1 MGHTEDIALRNF
13 WYLVA
18 PGSAVPPGRTVPKRL
33 AGEPILLGRTRQG
46 AVFAL
51 RDICPHRGIPLRYGH
66 FDGHEIACCYH
77 GWTFAPDGRCTGI
90 PSLVEGQA
98 LDVEKIKV
106 RAYPSRE
113 VQGNIWVYLPAGRG
127 RAGADEATLP
137 EVPRIPDLGDA
148 APRVSIASIF
158 PCDTDHAAF
167 GLMDPTHAAFVHTS
181 WWWKR
186 KARTLRRKEKNFEP
200 APLGWRMVRHRLP
213 SESLVYKLLGRDV
226 TTEITYSLPGLRI
239 ESICGERHKA
249 VGLTAITPVS
259 ANETE
264 VHQSLYWTMPWLA
277 PLTPL
282 ARRLA
287 AAFLAQDRDVVARQ
301 QEGLADDPTLML
313 IDDAD
318 TQAKWFARLKREW
331 LRAEAEGRPFENPVR
346 ARTLRWHS

>member
-1 MGHTEDIALRNF
+1 MANIGDTALGNF

-18 PGSAVPPGRTVPKRL
+18 PGRAVQPGRTLAKRL
-33 AGEPILLGRTRQG
+33 AGEPVLLGRTKEG
-46 AVFAL
+46 EVFAL
-51 RDICPHRGIPLRYGH
+51 RDVCPHRGIPLRYGH
-66 FDGHEIACCYH
+66 FDGHEVACCYH

-90 PSLVEGQA
+90 PSLVEGQ
-98 LDVEKIKV
+98 DVDAGKIKV
-106 RAYPSRE
+106 RTYPCRE
-113 VQGNIWVYLPAGRG
+113 AQGNIWIFLAAGKS
-127 RAGADEATLP
+127 RAKPDEASLP
-137 EVPRIPDLGDA
+137 EVPRIPGFEDA
-148 APRVSIASIF
+148 VPGVSISSIF
-158 PCDTDHAAF
+158 PCDTDQAAF

-186 KARTLRRKEKNFEP
+186 KARTLRLKEKHFEP
-200 APLGWRMVRHRLP
+200 APLGWRMKRHRLP
-213 SESLVYKLLGRDV
+213 PENLVYKLLGRNV

-239 ESICGERHKA
+239 ESIRGDKHSA
-249 VGLTAITPVS
+249 AGLTAITPLSVDT
-259 ANETE
+259 TE
-264 VHQSLYWTMPWLA
+264 VHQCLYWTMPWLS
-277 PLTPL
+277 PIKPL

-287 AAFLAQDRDVVARQ
+287 ATFLGQDRDVVVRQ

>member
-1 MGHTEDIALRNF
+1 MAESGDMALRNF

-18 PGSAVPPGRTVPKRL
+18 PGRAVPAGRTLAKRL
-33 AGEPILLGRTRQG
+33 ADEPILLGRTG
-46 AVFAL
+46 AGEVFAL
-51 RDICPHRGIPLRYGH
+51 RDVCPHRGIPLRYGH
-66 FDGHEIACCYH
+66 FDGREVACCYH

-90 PSLVEGQA
+90 PSLVEGQD
-98 LDVEKIKV
+98 LDPGKIKV
-106 RAYPSRE
+106 RAYPCRE
-113 VQGNIWVYLPAGRG
+113 VQGNIWVYLAAGAGRG
-127 RAGADEATLP
+127 DPDDTALP
-137 EVPRIPDLGDA
+137 DVPRIPGFADG
-148 APRVSIASIF
+148 APQVSIASIF

-186 KARTLRRKEKNFEP
+186 KARTLRLKEKTFEP

-213 SESLVYKLLGRDV
+213 PESLVYKVLGRNV

-239 ESICGERHKA
+239 ESIQGDAHSA

-259 ANETE
+259 ARQTE

-277 PLTPL
+277 PFKPL
-282 ARRLA
+282 ARHLA
-287 AAFLAQDRDVVARQ
+287 AAFLAQDRDVVVRQ

-331 LRAEAEGRPFENPVR
+331 LRAADEGRPFENPVR